1 MAREAAKDNTSASEA
16 SEEHTEEEENEGR
29 VYNAVGDQPHD
40 ALQALPEGQHHRLLP
55 DASVYSAAIS
65 ASEEDPE
72 LQDTRGSAVVAGE
85 ATPEAARDERF
96 CSCCR
101 RSNTEAPCQT

>member
-40 ALQALPEGQHHRLLP
+40 ALQALPEGQHHRLQP
-55 DASVYSAAIS
+55 HANVYSAA
-65 ASEEDPE
+65 EEDPE
-72 LQDTRGSAVVAGE
+72 LQDTRGSAAVAGE
-85 ATPEAARDERF
+85 ATP
-96 CSCCR
+96 
-101 RSNTEAPCQT
+101 